1 MGAFTLITFTD
12 AFILALIVSLL
23 APIFDMVMDIIG
35 AIQEELLYKTKD
47 NHGNGNKKEGTNTDN
62 V

>member
-1 MGAFTLITFTD
+1 MTFTD

-35 AIQEELLYKTKD
+35 AIQEKLLYKTKD
-47 NHGNGNKKEGTNTDN
+47 IYGNGNKKEGTNTDN